1 MVEETCAWLMGKHIT
16 CSVCNANPGTCNC
29 AVSETKAGNEYETP
43 YHGYVTSMNF
53 IHLSETEHVSET
65 IFSALNDAVLVC
77 LVPDQK
83 LHEAT
88 IIYANPAFETLTG
101 YKSAELTNQSVSF
114 FYDDSA
120 KTALLQLVAEA
131 FTRKCNFKTRLI
143 GQRADE
149 SLYRTE
155 TVFHPIFDDG
165 GRLTHFFTINK
176 DIGELH
182 KLNETLHLQSSILD
196 QVQNAVIV
204 LDQNSKI
211 MFWNTYAEEIY
222 QYTADEM
229 IGSSRVLRLV
239 HPSCRQKYTEAMR
252 ELVSSGTWSGELIM
266 QRKNGGRF
274 IALVSNRVLLNY
286 DGEVI
291 GYIGVI
297 TDISLQKEI
306 QAELENSLKE
316 KEVLLK
322 EIHHRVKNNMQIIS
336 SLLFLQSMQSDDKLI
351 QDILIES
358 QNRVRSMSMVHE
370 KLYRS
375 HNLSKIQFDDYIEEL
390 TWDLMN
396 TWVGNNKVISKEFN
410 LESVQLDIDKA
421 IPCGLLLNEL
431 ISNALKHGLKNMDT
445 GIIQISLKKSGN
457 RYYIVIANDGNRLP
471 ENFSLDQNETLGM
484 QLIGSLTRQLN
495 GDLTYEREPRT
506 TFRLTF
512 PEGDL

>member
-1 MVEETCAWLMGKHIT
+1 MNSIQL
-16 CSVCNANPGTCNC
+16 NATDR
-29 AVSETKAGNEYETP
+29 
-43 YHGYVTSMNF
+43 VTDSIM
-53 IHLSETEHVSET
+53 
-65 IFSALNDAVLVC
+65 SALNDAVLLC
-77 LVPDQK
+77 SVPDQK
-83 LHEAT
+83 LQEAT
-88 IIYANPAFETLTG
+88 IQFANTAFEELTG
-101 YKSAELTNQSVSF
+101 YHSADLTGKSVEF

-120 KTALLQLVAEA
+120 KTALLKLVAEA
-131 FTRKCNFKTRLI
+131 FSRNRTFKTRLI

-149 SLYRTE
+149 KLYRTE
-155 TVFHPIFDDG
+155 TVFHPVYDEA
-165 GRLTHFFTINK
+165 GRLTHFFTVNR
-176 DIGELH
+176 DIGEFH

-204 LDQNSKI
+204 LDQDSRI
-211 MFWNTYAEEIY
+211 MFWNSYAEEVY
-222 QYTADEM
+222 QYTAEEM

-239 HPSCRQKYTEAMR
+239 HASCREMYNDAMH
-252 ELVSSGTWSGELIM
+252 ELVRNGTWNGEMIM
-266 QRKNGGRF
+266 QRKDGGRF

-286 DGEVI
+286 EGEVI
-291 GYIGVI
+291 GYIGVS
-297 TDISLQKEI
+297 TDISMQKDI

-351 QDILIES
+351 QDLLIES

-375 HNLSKIQFDDYIEEL
+375 HNLSRIQFDDYIEEL

-396 TWVGNNKVISKEFN
+396 TWVGNNKVISKEFE

-431 ISNALKHGLKNMDT
+431 ISNALKHGLKGMET
-445 GIIQISLKKSGN
+445 GSIRISLKQAAGK
-457 RYYIVIANDGNRLP
+457 YHILIANDGNRLP
-471 ENFSLDQNETLGM
+471 ENFSLDQSETLGM

-495 GDLTYEREPRT
+495 GNLTFDREPKT
-506 TFRLTF
+506 TFCLTF
-512 PEGDL
+512 PISDV